1 MPLHSNVTKTVKTKI
16 LSLIML
22 AGAMAVAADNV
33 VEEVAW
39 VVGDEPIYKSDIEE
53 QYLQLQ
59 YERQTLDGDPYCII
73 PEKMA
78 IEKLFLHQ
86 AKIDSIEVQESAIL
100 QEAESRLNY
109 FVLNLGSRDK
119 VEEYFRKPISELRE
133 QVADM
138 IRNQYTIQ
146 KVQEELTKNVKGTP
160 SEVRKYYETLSQD
173 KIPFVPLQVET
184 QIITLNPV
192 IPQSEIEEVK
202 SRLRDYADRVNRG
215 ESEFS
220 TLAIL
225 YSEDGSSMN
234 GGELGFKGRGELVPE
249 FASVAFNLS
258 DPKKVSKIVESEF
271 GYHIIQ
277 LIEKRGDRINCRH
290 ILLRPK
296 VAEKDLTDA
305 INRLDSLRS
314 DILAGKFT
322 FEAAAQFVSQD
333 KDTRNNKG
341 IMINSKGGDAS
352 TRFEMADLPQEVAKV
367 VDKMKVGD
375 VSEPFIMIDPKS
387 NRETVAIVKLTNRIE
402 GHKANMQLDYQ
413 ELKSMYENAH
423 KEQILEDWIAKKQ
436 KETFVRI
443 EDGWRNCDFQHD
455 GWVK

>member
-1 MPLHSNVTKTVKTKI
+1 MLLHSNVTKTVKTKI

-249 FASVAFNLS
+249 FASVAFNLN

>member
-1 MPLHSNVTKTVKTKI
+1 MLLHSNVTKTVKTKI

>member
-1 MPLHSNVTKTVKTKI
+1 MLLHSNVTKTVKTKI

-314 DILAGKFT
+314 DILAEKFT

>member
-1 MPLHSNVTKTVKTKI
+1 MPLHSNVTRTVKTKI

-249 FASVAFNLS
+249 FASVAFNLN